1 MYQVIEE
8 KNEVL
13 KKYRRKSADL
23 AKWLQQSDLWYWI
36 YSYYQ
41 IKGAPM
47 RRRDIVDILDGKI
60 VESAPMDAYNFITG
74 CNQLQKDMQS
84 CIEMQS
90 LPDLRLLER
99 WSAMVFGEV
108 PALRTTN
115 PIVYEW
121 EHIPIHFNEL
131 PEELEKLFRKAHSGR
146 LQGNA
151 LERSAWL
158 HLEFLRLY
166 PYGKDTAKTGFLLL
180 MYGLMQA
187 GLPLPQLNL
196 SDREYN
202 SLVADYLNGGELRPF
217 CDMLERALVNRL
229 EAALQFCY
237 QIPMNDDEDI

>member
-99 WSAMVFGEV
+99 
-108 PALRTTN
+108 
-115 PIVYEW
+115 
-121 EHIPIHFNEL
+121 
-131 PEELEKLFRKAHSGR
+131 
-146 LQGNA
+146 
-151 LERSAWL
+151 
-158 HLEFLRLY
+158 
-166 PYGKDTAKTGFLLL
+166 
-180 MYGLMQA
+180 
-187 GLPLPQLNL
+187 
-196 SDREYN
+196 
-202 SLVADYLNGGELRPF
+202 
-217 CDMLERALVNRL
+217 
-229 EAALQFCY
+229 
-237 QIPMNDDEDI
+237 